1 MRNHLSDGGGAQ
13 YRQQLFLCL
22 LSRYTSFPKC
32 LLLLCFAS
40 GSDHKFK
47 KEKGKKPKTH
57 PSQLFTFL
65 LCFKSFQTLAS
76 GLIF

>member
-1 MRNHLSDGGGAQ
+1 MEEVRSAG
-13 YRQQLFLCL
+13 QQLFLCL
-22 LSRYTSFPKC
+22 LSRYTSFPKQAC
-32 LLLLCFAS
+32 YFFALLLALIIS
-40 GSDHKFK
+40 LK